1 MQIIPAIDLRA
12 GGVVRLAQ
20 GDYARETRYPV
31 EPLALARDYA
41 AAGARWLHVVDL
53 DGARAGAFENLH
65 TINALAGTALRIQA
79 GGGVRD
85 ERDVLRLFDA
95 GVTRVVVGSL
105 AVRDPEAVEGWIA
118 RHGAERIC
126 VALDTRADAGGC
138 CTLPVKGWTEASGAQ
153 LDTLALRFAGA
164 GARHLLCT
172 DISRDGML
180 SGPNLELYAHLRT
193 IVPALAV
200 QASGGVR
207 GVDDLVAL
215 RAAGVAGAIL
225 GRSLLEGRLSVAD
238 ALQC

>member
-65 TINALAGTALRIQA
+65 TIRALAGTALRIQA

-105 AVRDPEAVEGWIA
+105 AVREPEAVEGWIA

-126 VALDTRADAGGC
+126 VALDTRADAQGRW
-138 CTLPVKGWTEASGAQ
+138 TLPVKGWTEASGAT
-153 LDTLALRFAGA
+153 LDALALRFAHA

-180 SGPNLELYAHLRT
+180 SGPNVDLYAHLRA
-193 IVPALAV
+193 IVPSLAV

-207 GVDDLVAL
+207 GVDDLGAL

-225 GRSLLEGRLSVAD
+225 GRSLLEGRLSVAQ